1 MANLFTSQTPAVT
14 DASDGTPG
22 ITTATTEEFSEDG
35 QVSGIWFYATAT
47 VGGAYS
53 VALWRVDSSDPGG
66 GTQLA
71 GKVLGGSPTPGT
83 WNLVTFD
90 TPVDVLAGVAYR
102 AALFSGAGR
111 YVATVGFFASPLTN
125 GDMTAPAHGATV
137 GALTI
142 SQGTFRIDASAGYP
156 NGTSGSACYF
166 VAADYTASSGITGSG
181 DLVLPA
187 ITASG
192 AGTASASGAGALTLP
207 TVTASGVGTASAAG
221 SGTVTLPALTA
232 TGSGSASA
240 TGSGALILPAITMS
254 GFGGEPADEVSAP
267 GPVIRTSARDR
278 TLRTSTRGG

>member
-1 MANLFTSQTPAVT
+1 VANLFTSQTPAVT

-35 QVSGIWFYATAT
+35 QVSGIWFYATET

-71 GKVLGGSPTPGT
+71 GKVLGGSPTPGA
-83 WNLVTFD
+83 WNLITFD
-90 TPVDVLAGVAYR
+90 TPVDVLAGVPYR
-102 AALFSGAGR
+102 AALFSDAGR

-125 GDMTAPAHGATV
+125 GDMTAPAHGAAV
-137 GALTI
+137 GAVTI
-142 SQGTFRIDASAGYP
+142 SQGTFRIDATAGYP

-166 VAADYTASSGITGSG
+166 VAADYAASVGITGSG

-192 AGTASASGAGALTLP
+192 AGEASATGTGALTLP
-207 TVTASGVGTASAAG
+207 AVTATGAGTASAT
-221 SGTVTLPALTA
+221 GTGTATLPALTA
-232 TGSGSASA
+232 SGTGSASA
-240 TGSGALILPAITMS
+240 TGTGVLTLPAVTMS
-254 GFGGEPADEVSAP
+254 GFGGEPAGEVSAP

-278 TLRTSTRGG
+278 TLRTSTWGG